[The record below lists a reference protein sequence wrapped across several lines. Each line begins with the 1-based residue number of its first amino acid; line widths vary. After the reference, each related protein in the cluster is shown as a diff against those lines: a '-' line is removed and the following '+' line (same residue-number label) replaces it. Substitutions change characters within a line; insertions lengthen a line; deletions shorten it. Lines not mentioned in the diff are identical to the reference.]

1 MNETVTRFSSIRGAK
16 GPFIA
21 FVLIGVSLLA
31 IGRKD
36 YPDLHTILDTGMFLF
51 SGVLALLLW
60 DMGSRLSSSCPR
72 LLAISFGV
80 TSLLELVHALVTV
93 EWFGVLA
100 PIAQSRD
107 ILRPATWP
115 LAAYVLPVGIATI
128 LWLLSREIQRVHRFA
143 LFLVVFGIAL
153 FPVFYGL
160 PRYTPPTW
168 LGITR
173 PFLVLV
179 PVLWLITGI
188 VSWRLRA
195 GNRILPSI
203 ASVAPVMFLAHV
215 VMLYSRAPHDTQAMV
230 AHLGK
235 VCGYL
240 GLLLSLMQMA
250 ASDMQGLIQAERG
263 LAQMN
268 VDLGRRVQER
278 TGQLESA
285 NTSLT
290 AEIAVRRQAEETV
303 RESHE
308 RMRAILE
315 TALDGIITMDHEGR
329 IAEFNPAA
337 ERIFG
342 HRRDNVIGR
351 PLADVVIPP
360 ELREQHRQGLARY
373 LATAEAAVLGRRI
386 EVPGLRADGSAIE
399 LELSINRMP
408 GGGPPMF
415 AGFLRDITE
424 RKRAREALMVSERHY
439 RLIFE
444 QSPLPKWI
452 YDPETLR
459 FLAVNEAAQKHYGFS
474 ADEFLAM
481 TIRDI
486 RPPEDVPALQRDVML
501 ATATRSSTGEWR
513 HQKKDGTLIQV
524 IVSAHDIVMNGRRAR
539 LVVAQ
544 DITERKQAEMK
555 LRAQL
560 ARLNLLHRITR
571 ASAERQDLKSIFQAM
586 IRTLEDDLPLDF
598 CCVFIYEP
606 PDDGLKVI
614 SVGAKSVALALELA
628 MSENAVVPID
638 ENGLSRC
645 VRGHLVYEPDIADIS
660 FPFPQRL
667 ARGGLRSV
675 VVAPLIV
682 ESAVFGVLVAARRA
696 PRSFSSGECEF
707 LKQLS
712 EHVALAAHQAKLY
725 GALQVA
731 YEDLRQTQQTIM
743 QQERLRALGQMASGI
758 AHDINNAISPAAL
771 YAESLL
777 EKEPHLTQRGR
788 DQLGT
793 IQHALED
800 VAQTVARMREF
811 YRQRE
816 PQLALVPVE
825 PNRLVQQVLDLTRA
839 RWSDM
844 PQQRG
849 VMVQL
854 AVELQPDLPVIL
866 GVESELREALIN
878 LVFNAVDAMPE
889 GGTLTLRTRVV
900 KMASSLT
907 GVANLRRVHIEV
919 ADTGVG
925 MNEDTRRRC
934 LEPFFTTKG
943 ERGTGLGLAM
953 VYGTVQRHGAEIGI
967 ESAPGQ
973 GTTMSL
979 IFSVSEAEPA
989 ASTRGSAPTVP
1000 LARLR
1005 LLLVDDDPLLIKS
1018 LRDILEADGHLVVA
1032 ANDGQAGIDAFR
1044 AAHAG
1049 SEPFAAVITDLGM
1062 PHVDG
1067 RKVASAVKEISATTP
1082 VIMLTGWG
1090 QRLVAEGEIP
1100 PHVDRVLSKPPRL
1113 RELREALAFCSQDR
1127 TV

>member
-1 MNETVTRFSSIRGAK
+1 MNERFIRPSSVRSAK

-21 FVLIGVSLLA
+21 FGLIGAGLLS
-31 IGRKD
+31 IGRRN

-51 SGVLALLLW
+51 SGVLALVLW
-60 DMGSRLSSSCPR
+60 DMGMRLSSSFPR

-80 TSLLELVHALVTV
+80 TSLLEMVHALLTV
-93 EWFGVLA
+93 EWSGILA
-100 PIAQSRD
+100 PIAQAREV
-107 ILRPATWP
+107 LRPATWP
-115 LAAYVLPVGIATI
+115 LAAYVLPMGVVTV
-128 LWLLSREIQRVHRFA
+128 LWLLPREIQRVSRLA
-143 LFLVVFGIAL
+143 LFLVVLGVAL

-173 PFLVLV
+173 PLLILV
-179 PVLWLITGI
+179 PVLWLIIGI
-188 VSWRLRA
+188 VSWRCRA
-195 GNRILPSI
+195 ENRILPSLVC
-203 ASVAPVMFLAHV
+203 VAPVLCLANV

-240 GLLLSLMQMA
+240 SLLLSLMQMA
-250 ASDMQGLIQAERG
+250 ASDMQELIRAERV

-268 VDLGRRVQER
+268 ADLGRRVQER
-278 TGQLESA
+278 TRQLESA

-303 RESHE
+303 KEGHE
-308 RMRAILE
+308 RMLAIFE

-342 HRRDNVIGR
+342 HRRDKVIGQ
-351 PLADVVIPP
+351 PLADVIIPP
-360 ELREQHRQGLARY
+360 ALREQHRRGLAHY

-386 EVPGLRADGSAIE
+386 EVTGLRADGSAID

-408 GGGPPMF
+408 GSGPPMF

-424 RKRAREALMVSERHY
+424 RERARHALAASERHY

-459 FLAVNEAAQKHYGFS
+459 FLAVNEAAQAHYGYS
-474 ADEFLAM
+474 ADEFLSM

-486 RPPEDVPALQRDVML
+486 RPPEDVAALQHDVAL
-501 ATATRSSTGEWR
+501 ALENRSTAGEWR
-513 HQKKDGTLIQV
+513 HRKKDGTLIQA
-524 IVSAHDIVMNGRRAR
+524 IVSAHDITMNGQRAR

-544 DITERKQAEMK
+544 DITERKRAEMK
-555 LRAQL
+555 LRAQV

-571 ASAERQDLKSIFQAM
+571 ATAERQDLRSIFQAV

-598 CCVFIYEP
+598 SCVFVYEP
-606 PDDGLKVI
+606 SNEKLKVI
-614 SVGAKSVALALELA
+614 CVGMKSAALALELA
-628 MSENAVVPID
+628 MPENAVVPID

-645 VRGHLVYEPDIADIS
+645 VSGHLVYEPDIADVPFS
-660 FPFPQRL
+660 FPQRL
-667 ARGGLRSV
+667 ARGGLRSLV
-675 VVAPLIV
+675 IAPLLV

-731 YEDLRQTQQTIM
+731 YDDLRQTQQTIM

-777 EKEPHLTQRGR
+777 EKESNLSARGR
-788 DQLGT
+788 DQLGI
-793 IQHALED
+793 IQYALED

-816 PQLALVPVE
+816 PQLTLLPIQ
-825 PNRLVQQVLDLTRA
+825 PNRLVKQVLDLTRA

-849 VMVQL
+849 FVVRL
-854 AVELQPDLPVIL
+854 ALELQPDLPAIL
-866 GVESELREALIN
+866 GVESEIREALIN
-878 LVFNAVDAMPE
+878 LVFNAIDAMPE
-889 GGTLTLRTRVV
+889 GGTLTLRTRAVET
-900 KMASSLT
+900 KSPLPAAT
-907 GVANLRRVHIEV
+907 TWRRVHIEV
-919 ADTGVG
+919 ADTGMG

-953 VYGTVQRHGAEIGI
+953 VYGTVQRHGAEIEI

-979 IFSVSEAEPA
+979 IFATPEVEPSVSEPGAGPI
-989 ASTRGSAPTVP
+989 P
-1000 LARLR
+1000 LSRLR

-1018 LRDILEADGHLVVA
+1018 LRDILESDGHVIVT
-1032 ANDGQAGIDAFR
+1032 ANDGQSGIEAFR

-1049 SEPFAAVITDLGM
+1049 QEPFAAVITDLGM

-1067 RKVASAVKEISATTP
+1067 RRVASAVKEISPETP

-1090 QRLVAEGEIP
+1090 QRLIAEGEVP
-1100 PHVDRVLSKPPRL
+1100 PYVDRVLSKPPRL
-1113 RELREALAFCSQDR
+1113 RELREVLASCCKGR